1 MEKIINES
9 LMSELREYSKRYESS
24 LRIAGESDENIKI
37 KVDKWVNDTYEFY
50 INSEINID
58 DIIKRFAFLNQTG
71 AEIQTENVG
80 PDVIK
85 KVK

>member
-1 MEKIINES
+1 MEKVINER

-24 LRIAGESDENIKI
+24 LRIAGENEEDIKI
-37 KVDKWVNDTYEFY
+37 KVDKWVNATYEVY

-71 AEIQTENVG
+71 AEIQTENVD

>member
-1 MEKIINES
+1 MEKVINER

-24 LRIAGESDENIKI
+24 LRIAGENEEDIKI

-71 AEIQTENVG
+71 AEIQTENVD

>member
-1 MEKIINES
+1 MEKVINER

-24 LRIAGESDENIKI
+24 LRIAGENEEDIKI

-71 AEIQTENVG
+71 AEIQTENIE

>member
-1 MEKIINES
+1 MVNDINEK
-9 LMSELREYSKRYESS
+9 LMSELREYSKRYEKS
-24 LRIAGESDENIKI
+24 LREAGDSEENIKV

-50 INSEINID
+50 VNSGIDIND
-58 DIIKRFAFLNQTG
+58 MTKRFAFLNETG
-71 AEIQTENVG
+71 AEIQTENVD

>member
-24 LRIAGESDENIKI
+24 LRIAGESDENIKV
-37 KVDKWVNDTYEFY
+37 KVDKWINDTYEFY

-58 DIIKRFAFLNQTG
+58 DIIKRFSFLNQTG
-71 AEIQTENVG
+71 AEIQTENIE

>member
-71 AEIQTENVG
+71 AEIQTENVD